1 MTCLTYVGDI
11 RTDRFKQRNDIHLP
25 IMAQI
30 NNMSI
35 NNNCCPDD
43 LKFAEVS
50 PIFKRKDDLY
60 KENDRLVSVLFRLS
74 NVSERI
80 MYKQI
85 EDFMKDKFSTLLTD
99 FRKNRST
106 LHCLIRMLER
116 WKKTLDKGGYICAI
130 FIDLSKPL
138 TH

>member
-1 MTCLTYVGDI
+1 MTCLTYVGNI
-11 RTDRFKQRNDIHLP
+11 RTDMFKQRNDIHLP

-43 LKFAEVS
+43 LKFSEVN

-60 KENDRLVSVLFRLS
+60 KENYRLVSVLFRLS

-80 MYKQI
+80 MYKQT

-106 LHCLIRMLER
+106 LQCLIRMLER
-116 WKKTLDKGGYICAI
+116 WKKNFG
-130 FIDLSKPL
+130 
-138 TH
+138 